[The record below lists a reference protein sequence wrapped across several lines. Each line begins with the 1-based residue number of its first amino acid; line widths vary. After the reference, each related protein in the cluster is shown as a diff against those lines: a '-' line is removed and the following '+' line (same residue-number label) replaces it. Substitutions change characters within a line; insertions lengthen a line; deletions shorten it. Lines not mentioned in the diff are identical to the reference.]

1 LRQSKWIS
9 RLLVACI
16 CAAGIA
22 RGGTSYGY
30 EGFSYLAGSSLSS
43 QNGGSGWAGA
53 WGSAGG
59 LDATIAA
66 SSLTFS
72 NLVVSGGALSTAGNQ
87 PPGQG
92 SSVAYWVRNLG
103 TTLGADNTTA
113 YLSFLFR
120 PDAGFG
126 FYGGLG
132 FGNLFVGLSGNQ
144 SFFGLEGPGGDIN
157 LSSVSAV
164 AGKTVLIV
172 VRFDF
177 LPGNDRV
184 LLYINPTPGQPEPA
198 VPNVLKTDLDVGSV
212 TSLAINNYGGFTT
225 DEIRIG
231 SSFDAVTPPQSVA
244 VPALSTFGL
253 TLAAA
258 ALAFLAIRA
267 MRHYLSRA

>member
-1 LRQSKWIS
+1 
-9 RLLVACI
+9 
-16 CAAGIA
+16 
-22 RGGTSYGY
+22 
-30 EGFSYLAGSSLSS
+30 
-43 QNGGSGWAGA
+43 
-53 WGSAGG
+53 
-59 LDATIAA
+59 
-66 SSLTFS
+66 
-72 NLVVSGGALSTAGNQ
+72 
-87 PPGQG
+87 
-92 SSVAYWVRNLG
+92 
-103 TTLGADNTTA
+103 
-113 YLSFLFR
+113 
-120 PDAGFG
+120 
-126 FYGGLG
+126 
-132 FGNLFVGLSGNQ
+132 LFVGLSGNQ